1 MLNTRTRTLII
12 AATVFLM
19 PTSVWATDGEDY
31 IHTNRPI
38 ACKEATARILAATG
52 GRLQAGRLGNPPLSG
67 TDDKILIDK
76 VLTNGEELTI
86 DCGSSPDTISA
97 TMEADTQY
105 PPNDWFA
112 AASKVAHGLTGDPLN
127 KLEKAIRKCF
137 LDGAKDPR
145 SSTNRY
151 GYAEIE
157 TPKTVLECTSQP
169 PPFVSWVIITPQAK

>member
-1 MLNTRTRTLII
+1 
-12 AATVFLM
+12 
-19 PTSVWATDGEDY
+19 
-31 IHTNRPI
+31 
-38 ACKEATARILAATG
+38 
-52 GRLQAGRLGNPPLSG
+52 
-67 TDDKILIDK
+67 
-76 VLTNGEELTI
+76 
-86 DCGSSPDTISA
+86 
-97 TMEADTQY
+97 MEADTQY